1 MTTEIFDFDG
11 AGERYKFLLQPVK
24 DLATNWDVDIA
35 KTLEDYIQKVVEDDS
50 NAVLVGS
57 DGRRKVFNFAEA
69 ALLIHGT
76 TNVYVKKIDYVL
88 QIALNFFDELKEDKP
103 QGKNKKK
110 NANDDQDGEL
120 ADDDNQE
127 VRHEKQRPKT
137 SFSYMRS
144 LLERLSNKP
153 APLLPIVP
161 IAFIPLSDFEKTD
174 VPLYTRTNSKEQIG
188 KKDDFRINSCHMFES
203 VALLDLQHIS
213 LIEKFSETPQHQNQ
227 PQKQANNN
235 NAQQRNDPG
244 GFVQVLEPLL
254 ERSAEEEYEDVDHH
268 DIEIPEVNG
277 FADENEV
284 ITGNTELLEAEEQR
298 TARTRLD
305 NYHSN
310 LFQPQNSEIINSSVE
325 LRSSCNSELRNSVRV
340 DAIYN
345 NELLD
350 PLEINN
356 EKSKPFKKKANCFTD
371 PAKQIAARDRR
382 IERECQQKGVAN
394 ERSVKGYINT
404 QMFRHR
410 LKKRNVAFGQFN
422 CFLMD
427 QAVFSL
433 NPLIYDEEKRRAEF
447 QKKLA
452 KERQAVQREERILA
466 RRASERTVMDP
477 VFDHPDDD
485 ELHDNDATLNE
496 NNANDNQQN
505 GVIGDYDECEDV
517 LEEIIA
523 EELSAQVIDD
533 EPIGDIP
540 DAQANL
546 CDVLDVDDLENSLG
560 GIRNM
565 YTGFD
570 HLVSSKPR
578 NKKALADKLAQN
590 MRNAYDDTIIEA
602 DFNPDDLPQRPPSQ
616 MDYDEIIAFHLRK
629 YWAASEAATSEF
641 SERMQLWE
649 AKMTLAL
656 DEESQHREFDTRQYG
671 DELLDKFDGQI
682 GTEVDFT
689 QMLQSIPNEYDR
701 SRYLLVTLILAN
713 MGNLEIKVVDDD
725 NIQNGQKNGGREHL
739 LERETSPVPN
749 VTDHIQLKLLKLERH
764 HQIFEEEQRLLAGI
778 SD

>member
-1 MTTEIFDFDG
+1 MATEIFDFDG

-24 DLATNWDVDIA
+24 DLASNWDLDIA
-35 KTLEDYIQKVVEDDS
+35 KTLEDYIRKVVEDDS
-50 NAVLVGS
+50 TAVLVGS

-76 TNVYVKKIDYVL
+76 TNVYVRKIEYVH

-103 QGKNKKK
+103 KEKNKKK
-110 NANDDQDGEL
+110 NAHGDQDGDDQLGDDDQD
-120 ADDDNQE
+120 
-127 VRHEKQRPKT
+127 T

-153 APLLPIVP
+153 APSLPTVP

-188 KKDDFRINSCHMFES
+188 KKDDFRINSCHMYES
-203 VALLDLQHIS
+203 IALLDLKHIS
-213 LIEKFSETPQHQNQ
+213 LIEKFSETPQQT
-227 PQKQANNN
+227 QKQTN
-235 NAQQRNDPG
+235 NAQHRTNPG
-244 GFVQVLEPLL
+244 GFVQALEPLL
-254 ERSAEEEYEDVDHH
+254 ERSTEEEYEGEAYEDGGHI
-268 DIEIPEVNG
+268 DIEIPEANG
-277 FADENEV
+277 FDDENAV
-284 ITGNTELLEAEEQR
+284 ITGNTELLDPEEQR
-298 TARTRLD
+298 AARTRLD
-305 NYHSN
+305 NYRSN
-310 LFQPQNSEIINSSVE
+310 LFQTQNSEVVNYSVE
-325 LRSSCNSELRNSVRV
+325 LRSSTNNSELRSSVRIE
-340 DAIYN
+340 AIYN

-356 EKSKPFKKKANCFTD
+356 EKSKPFRKKANCFTD
-371 PAKQIAARDRR
+371 PAKQIAARNRR

-410 LKKRNVAFGQFN
+410 LKKKNVAFGQFN

-433 NPLIYDEEKRRAEF
+433 NPLIYEEEKRRAEF
-447 QKKLA
+447 QKKLT
-452 KERQAVQREERILA
+452 KERQAARREERIIA

-477 VFDHPDDD
+477 VFDHPDDE
-485 ELHDNDATLNE
+485 ELHDNDATLE
-496 NNANDNQQN
+496 NNVNNDNGQN
-505 GVIGDYDECEDV
+505 GDIGDYDECEDI

-533 EPIGDIP
+533 GDLPIGDIP
-540 DAQANL
+540 DGANL

-570 HLVSSKPR
+570 HLVSSKSR
-578 NKKALADKLAQN
+578 NRKALADKLAQN
-590 MRNAYDDTIIEA
+590 MRNAYDDTIVEA

-629 YWAASEAATSEF
+629 YWAASEAAVSKF

-671 DELLDKFDGQI
+671 DELLDRFDGQI
-682 GTEVDFT
+682 GSEVDFT
-689 QMLQSIPNEYDR
+689 GMLHSIPHDYDR
-701 SRYLLVTLILAN
+701 SRYLLVSLILAN
-713 MGNLEIKVVDDD
+713 MGNLEINVVDDE
-725 NIQNGQKNGGREHL
+725 NIQNGHKNGGEH
-739 LERETSPVPN
+739 LERETSPLPN
-749 VTDHIQLKLLKLERH
+749 VTDHINLKLLKLERH

>member
-110 NANDDQDGEL
+110 YANDDQEGEL

-127 VRHEKQRPKT
+127 VRHEKQKPKT

-188 KKDDFRINSCHMFES
+188 KKDDFRINSY
-203 VALLDLQHIS
+203 I
-213 LIEKFSETPQHQNQ
+213 
-227 PQKQANNN
+227 
-235 NAQQRNDPG
+235 
-244 GFVQVLEPLL
+244 
-254 ERSAEEEYEDVDHH
+254 DHH

-325 LRSSCNSELRNSVRV
+325 LRSSCNSELRTSVRV

-433 NPLIYDEEKRRAEF
+433 NPLIYDEEKRRADF

-452 KERQAVQREERILA
+452 KERQALQREERIIA

-629 YWAASEAATSEF
+629 YWAASEAATSKF

-649 AKMTLAL
+649 AKM
-656 DEESQHREFDTRQYG
+656 
-671 DELLDKFDGQI
+671 
-682 GTEVDFT
+682 
-689 QMLQSIPNEYDR
+689 
-701 SRYLLVTLILAN
+701 
-713 MGNLEIKVVDDD
+713 
-725 NIQNGQKNGGREHL
+725 
-739 LERETSPVPN
+739 
-749 VTDHIQLKLLKLERH
+749 
-764 HQIFEEEQRLLAGI
+764 
-778 SD
+778 